1 LEQPEGAASYVAINF
16 EVMENPVHAH
26 QSTQARILL
35 VEDNPADCRLI
46 EEGLKSNGV
55 SYVLWVSHDGVQAL
69 QRLLRAGPYN
79 DAPRPDLILLDLNL
93 PGISGWDVLRSVKQH
108 PDLLDIPV
116 VVLTSSRARNDIVR
130 AYRNH
135 ANSYF
140 CKPTRMADAFAL
152 VAEIYKYWF
161 LSSQLP
167 TRSVQC

>member
-55 SYVLWVSHDGVQAL
+55 PYVLWVSHDGVQAL